1 MLLTM
6 GLLAVLYLGFLAVL
20 LTMHV
25 SQMAIILFMGGF
37 MFLQYYYS
45 DKMILSSM
53 GAKIVTESEEPELH
67 DIVRRLCQNADLP
80 MPRIAVVKTS
90 MPNAFA
96 TGRNQKNAVVAVT
109 TGLRARLDN
118 NELEAVLAHELTHV
132 KNRDMMVMTIAT
144 FLSSMA
150 QILVQWLPFLG
161 GGDRDRDSG
170 SNFIV
175 LFLVSLVVWIVSFI
189 LIRTLSRYREFAADR
204 GAAIITGQP
213 SHLVSALKKISGFRV
228 PTEDLRK
235 VEGPVSA
242 LYHACNIRI
251 VLHETFLHSPTPGS
265 KDCCSAED
273 RDGTGGLRWGFWT
286 PSWERHGFPRPGR
299 TSSLPSPPPP
309 SL

>member
-20 LTMHV
+20 LTMGV
-25 SQMAIILFMGGF
+25 SQTVIILFMGGF
-37 MFLQYYYS
+37 MFLQYFFS

-53 GAKIVTESEEPELH
+53 GAKIVTESEMPELH
-67 DIVRRLCQNADLP
+67 QIVSRLCANADLP
-80 MPRIAVVKTS
+80 MPKIAVVKTS

-109 TGLRARLDN
+109 TGIMERLNN

-144 FLSSMA
+144 FLSSVA
-150 QILVQWLPFLG
+150 QIMVQWLPFMG
-161 GGDRDRDSG
+161 GGSRDRDSS

-175 LFLVSLVVWIVSFI
+175 LFLISLVVWIVSFI

-204 GAAIITGQP
+204 GAAIMTGQP

-242 LYHACNIRI
+242 LFITPAISGSSFMRLFSTHPTLEARI
-251 VLHETFLHSPTPGS
+251 AALQKIEMELG
-265 KDCCSAED
+265 A
-273 RDGTGGLRWGFWT
+273 
-286 PSWERHGFPRPGR
+286 
-299 TSSLPSPPPP
+299 
-309 SL
+309 

>member
-25 SQMAIILFMGGF
+25 SQMVIILFMGGF
-37 MFLQYYYS
+37 MFLQYFFS
-45 DKMILSSM
+45 DKMILRSM
-53 GAKIVTESEEPELH
+53 GAKIVTESEEPKLH
-67 DIVRRLCQNADLP
+67 QIVSRLCANADLP
-80 MPRIAVVKTS
+80 MPKIAVVKTS

-109 TGLRARLDN
+109 TGIMERLDN

-150 QILVQWLPFLG
+150 QILVQWLLNFG
-161 GGDRDRDSG
+161 GGSRDRDSG

-204 GAAIITGQP
+204 GSAIMTGQP

-228 PTEDLRK
+228 PTVDLRK

-242 LYHACNIRI
+242 LFITPAISGSSFMRLFSTHPTLEARI
-251 VLHETFLHSPTPGS
+251 DALQKIEMELE
-265 KDCCSAED
+265 A
-273 RDGTGGLRWGFWT
+273 
-286 PSWERHGFPRPGR
+286 
-299 TSSLPSPPPP
+299 
-309 SL
+309 

>member
-6 GLLAVLYLGFLAVL
+6 FLLGVLYLGFLAVL

-25 SQMAIILFMGGF
+25 SQMVIILFMGGF
-37 MFLQYYYS
+37 MFLQYFFS
-45 DKMILSSM
+45 DKMILRSM
-53 GAKIVTESEEPELH
+53 GAKIVTESEEPKLH
-67 DIVRRLCQNADLP
+67 QIVSRLCANADLP
-80 MPRIAVVKTS
+80 MPKIAVVKAS

-109 TGLRARLDN
+109 TGIMERLDN

-150 QILVQWLPFLG
+150 QILVQWLLNFG
-161 GGDRDRDSG
+161 GGSRDRDSG

-204 GAAIITGQP
+204 GSAIMTGQP

-228 PTEDLRK
+228 PTVDLRK

-242 LYHACNIRI
+242 LFITPAISGSSFMRLFSTHPTLEARI
-251 VLHETFLHSPTPGS
+251 DALQKIEMELE
-265 KDCCSAED
+265 A
-273 RDGTGGLRWGFWT
+273 
-286 PSWERHGFPRPGR
+286 
-299 TSSLPSPPPP
+299 
-309 SL
+309 

>member
-1 MLLTM
+1 
-6 GLLAVLYLGFLAVL
+6 
-20 LTMHV
+20 MHV
-25 SQMAIILFMGGF
+25 SQMVIILFMGGF
-37 MFLQYYYS
+37 MFLQYFFS
-45 DKMILSSM
+45 DKMILASM
-53 GAKIVTESEEPELH
+53 GAKIVTESEAPKLH
-67 DIVRRLCQNADLP
+67 QIVSRLCANADLP
-80 MPRIAVVKTS
+80 MPKIAVVKTS

-109 TGLRARLDN
+109 TGIMERLDN

-150 QILVQWLPFLG
+150 QILVQWLPFFG
-161 GGDRDRDSG
+161 GGSRDRDSG

-204 GAAIITGQP
+204 GAAIMTGQP

-242 LYHACNIRI
+242 LFITPAISGSSFMRLFSTHPTLEARI
-251 VLHETFLHSPTPGS
+251 AALQKIEMELE
-265 KDCCSAED
+265 A
-273 RDGTGGLRWGFWT
+273 
-286 PSWERHGFPRPGR
+286 
-299 TSSLPSPPPP
+299 
-309 SL
+309 

>member
-1 MLLTM
+1 M
-6 GLLAVLYLGFLAVL
+6 GLLAMLYLGFLAVL

-25 SQMAIILFMGGF
+25 SQMVIILFMGGF
-37 MFLQYYYS
+37 MFLQYFFS
-45 DKMILSSM
+45 GKMILASM
-53 GAKIVTESEEPELH
+53 GAKIVTESEAPKLH
-67 DIVRRLCQNADLP
+67 QIVSRLCANADLP
-80 MPRIAVVKTS
+80 MPKIAVVKTS

-109 TGLRARLDN
+109 TGIMERLDN

-150 QILVQWLPFLG
+150 QILVQWLPFFG
-161 GGDRDRDSG
+161 GGSRDRDSG

-204 GAAIITGQP
+204 GAAIMTGQP

-242 LYHACNIRI
+242 LFITPAISGSSFMRLFSTHPTLEARI
-251 VLHETFLHSPTPGS
+251 AALQKIEMELE
-265 KDCCSAED
+265 A
-273 RDGTGGLRWGFWT
+273 
-286 PSWERHGFPRPGR
+286 
-299 TSSLPSPPPP
+299 
-309 SL
+309 